1 MPPGAF
7 PSRVAIQPLDEY
19 ELQPTY
25 AVTASPPFADGGRD
39 FNLDADQKVRRWVVE
54 YDGHTEAE
62 VVPLDTHVDDAKY
75 SDDEGSAYGFQYTTR
90 SGEVLSNVRY
100 DKGGFD
106 RSQSKTYSQRRR
118 VRLIKRP

>member
-7 PSRVAIQPLDEY
+7 PSRATIQPLDEY

-25 AVTASPPFADGGRD
+25 AVTASPQFADGGRD
-39 FNLDADQKVRRWVVE
+39 FNLDADQKIRKWVIE

-62 VVPLDTHVDDAKY
+62 IAPLDAHVDSAKH
-75 SDDEGSAYGFQYTTR
+75 SDEAGSAYGFQYTTR
-90 SGEVLSNVRY
+90 WGEVVANVRY
-100 DKGGFD
+100 DRGGYD

-118 VRLIKRP
+118 VRLVRYP